1 MTPAEPLLERRPG
14 GAKVSLV
21 IPCLNEERGLR
32 RILPAIPSAV
42 DEIIIVDKQ
51 STDGT
56 IDVATWL
63 CPNVV
68 IIEQS
73 SKGKGGALKEGLAAA
88 TGEIIVT
95 MDGDGS
101 MDPLDILDALR
112 VLDEGGF
119 DFVKGSRGLSPGG
132 SADFTRV
139 RHFGNAVLTM
149 LANKLSNASWTD
161 ITYGF
166 NAYRRDLIPVAMSLM
181 DGFEFEIQFA
191 TRLQNCGYNVGEFA
205 SWESPRV
212 GGESKLNSIRDGL
225 RILSVLLAER
235 RRLRA
240 DADDGSTGAG

>member
-1 MTPAEPLLERRPG
+1 MTQHEPSSVGRRA
-14 GAKVSLV
+14 AKVSLV

-32 RILPAIPSAV
+32 RILPAIPTAV

-51 STDGT
+51 SKDGT
-56 IDVATWL
+56 LNVARWL
-63 CPNVV
+63 CPDVV
-68 IIEQS
+68 IVEQS
-73 SKGKGGALKEGLAAA
+73 SKGKGGALKEGLAVA

-112 VLDEGGF
+112 VLEEGDF

-132 SADFTRV
+132 SADFTRI
-139 RHFGNAVLTM
+139 RHFGNAVLTL
-149 LANKLSNASWTD
+149 LANRLSNAAWTD

-166 NAYRRDLIPVAMSLM
+166 NTYHRNLIPVAMSLM

-191 TRLQNCGYNVGEFA
+191 TRLQNCGYKVGEFA

-212 GGESKLNSIRDGL
+212 GGESKLDSIRDGF

-235 RRLRA
+235 RRSGE
-240 DADDGSTGAG
+240 DGDSTPTR